1 MRIGPDGWAEME
13 TAADDIPAAMYNGMV
28 IARRRQLLQ
37 QSVAFKTVEQIKHD
51 EWMARIQNARALG
64 CIHGLG
70 HLMHR
75 FDRVCTV
82 CGCSE
87 REIAAARW
95 K

>member
-1 MRIGPDGWAEME
+1 MKIGPDGFAIQEHANESVM
-13 TAADDIPAAMYNGMV
+13 AASYKGMV

-37 QSVAFKTVEQIKHD
+37 HSVAFKTVEQIDRD
-51 EWMARIQNARALG
+51 EWAARIRNAVALG
-64 CIHGLG
+64 CRHGLG

-75 FDRVCTV
+75 YDRVCTV